1 MEKPLVLEQPFTI
14 SLKRN
19 MYSQNNNNSMAPP
32 QKPET
37 FMLSSEAQ
45 QSLPHDAQVAL
56 NQVDNRMSCY
66 RPPSLRKRHD
76 GSQVLTADAVKY
88 FLISAPVDWT
98 SDSCIRRFLLPTGE
112 YVSCV
117 LW

>member
-1 MEKPLVLEQPFTI
+1 
-14 SLKRN
+14 
-19 MYSQNNNNSMAPP
+19 MYPQQGAAMAPP

-37 FMLSSEAQ
+37 FMLSNEAQ
-45 QSLPHDAQVAL
+45 QSLPQDAQVAL
-56 NQVDNRMSCY
+56 QQVDNRECPHPTQKTIKDV
-66 RPPSLRKRHD
+66 RERLHWN
-76 GSQVLTADAVKY
+76 TVKY

-98 SDSCIRRFLLPTGE
+98 PDSLIRRFLLPTGE